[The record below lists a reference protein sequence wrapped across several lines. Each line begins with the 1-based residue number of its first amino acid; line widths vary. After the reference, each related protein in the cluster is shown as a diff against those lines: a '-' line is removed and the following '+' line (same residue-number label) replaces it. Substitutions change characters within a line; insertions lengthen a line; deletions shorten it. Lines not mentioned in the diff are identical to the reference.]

1 VGECVHEIGVR
12 WRSGANYKA
21 FCDVLWLLPGGTLHF
36 KREKN
41 MPRYEYRVLN
51 PVPAAE
57 KAFLDWIDELDREF
71 MNRDPEHRSEVVRDA
86 LHQLYLGRPYAAPG
100 GAVAEQV
107 PVYCFDPRN
116 TTLEPEYYG
125 DVDAAKYAERKPL
138 IWFWMMYDRSPVGL
152 NHWLGFRVRAML
164 ARYIFKHCGQNV
176 KIFHNVEFSFGYN
189 LTVEDNCTI
198 HKYVLLDDRGEI
210 MIHEGSSISDYANIY
225 SHSHDLNDGM
235 LVDNH
240 KTEIGPRAR
249 VTYHATVLS
258 GVNVGEHGI
267 VGSVGVASKNVAPYH
282 VVGGIPAKPIKVKSI
297 APEELQRALEKK

>member
-1 VGECVHEIGVR
+1 LI
-12 WRSGANYKA
+12 
-21 FCDVLWLLPGGTLHF
+21 PGGTPVFSEERLP
-36 KREKN
+36 

-57 KAFLDWIDELDREF
+57 KAFLEWVDELDREF
-71 MNRDPEHRSEVVRDA
+71 MNRDPEHRNDVVRNA
-86 LHQLYLGRPYAAPG
+86 LHQLYLGRPYAAAG
-100 GAVAEQV
+100 GPAAEQV
-107 PVYCFDPRN
+107 LVHSFDPRN
-116 TTLEPEYYG
+116 ATLEPEYYG
-125 DVDAAKYAERKPL
+125 DVDAEKYAERKPL

-152 NHWLGFRVRAML
+152 NHWLGYRVRAML
-164 ARYIFKHCGQNV
+164 ARHIFKHCGKNV

-210 MIHEGSSISDYANIY
+210 IIHEGCSISDYANVY

-258 GVNVGEHGI
+258 GVTVGEDGI
-267 VGSVGVASKNVAPYH
+267 MGTVGVASKNVAPYH
-282 VVGGIPAKPIKVKSI
+282 IVGGIPAKPIKVKSI
-297 APEELQRALEKK
+297 APEELQRALDKK